1 MSILRRARLRGV
13 ALVGAFLLVAP
24 ALAWAAA
31 EPAGVHRTEEY
42 DLKAAFLF
50 NFTRFVEWPAEAFVS
65 ESSPITIGILG
76 RDPFGKHLDD
86 MVEDETVH
94 GRKLAVRRFASV
106 EDLGPCQILFVCPE
120 EAEHWD
126 PIAAKIAKRGTLTV
140 GDGNNFAAHAGMI
153 GFEMVQNHLRLRIN
167 LAAARAAKL
176 TISSQLLRQATIV
189 GPEATP

>member
-1 MSILRRARLRGV
+1 VSILRPARFRGA
-13 ALVGAFLLVAP
+13 ALVGALLLAAP

-31 EPAGVHRTEEY
+31 EPASVRRMEEY

-65 ESSPITIGILG
+65 ESAPITIGILG

-94 GRKLAVRRFASV
+94 GRKLTVRRYASV
-106 EDLGPCQILFVCPE
+106 EDLGPCQILFICPE

-126 PIAAKIAKRGTLTV
+126 PIAAKIGKRGTLTV
-140 GDGNNFAAHAGMI
+140 GDGSNFAAHAGMI

-189 GPEATP
+189 GPEVTP